1 MNKLNRYL
9 LTILGLGW
17 LSFVGTGILLNQV
30 FAAPNFVLLIERSY
44 CSPQKWQQVVAEYTD
59 LHRQHQQN
67 LVKIKS
73 VVLFND
79 LGQEVLTTI
88 PSPEELRDLRTYG
101 RSNPQREEELKKAYD
116 QVKVMRCP

>member
-9 LTILGLGW
+9 LTILGLGC

-44 CSPQKWQQVVAEYTD
+44 CSPQKWQQVVAEYTN

-101 RSNPQREEELKKAYD
+101 RSNPQREEELKKAYA